1 MSSRVSK
8 YFQRK
13 KKAKSPT
20 ASPKVDKTQVSRPAN
35 VDLQSRASAEPSA
48 SGQVSWASCE
58 LLHGHAYGCQGMP
71 LMVLVFG
78 LHSALHAT
86 LNIWSRIAV
95 ARSFNTATLPGQVTR
110 LHSVSLAHA
119 IECLRMPHTHT
130 QRVQTLYS
138 GSSIR
143 SMLNMWAYM
152 WRCIHSRSVGASCVY
167 PHVSSAWCT

>member
-1 MSSRVSK
+1 MAMHTGTTVCR
-8 YFQRK
+8 
-13 KKAKSPT
+13 
-20 ASPKVDKTQVSRPAN
+20 
-35 VDLQSRASAEPSA
+35 
-48 SGQVSWASCE
+48 
-58 LLHGHAYGCQGMP
+58 
-71 LMVLVFG
+71 LMVFVFG

-95 ARSFNTATLPGQVTR
+95 ARSFNTATLSGQVTR

-167 PHVSSAWCT
+167 PPCVLCLVYVNVVPSFHADPCVWCIFVIAQHIGERGWGRRRRNVPVPRP